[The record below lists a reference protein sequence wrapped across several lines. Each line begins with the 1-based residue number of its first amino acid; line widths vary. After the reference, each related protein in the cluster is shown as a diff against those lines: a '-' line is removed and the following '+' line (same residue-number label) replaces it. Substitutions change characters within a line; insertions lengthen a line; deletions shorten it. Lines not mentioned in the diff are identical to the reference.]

1 MNLLNENLNY
11 EVEFRFFIDELDRF
25 DEFDL
30 ECISRDYDER
40 TVSNFV
46 MKDVDETFELM
57 S

>member
-11 EVEFRFFIDELDRF
+11 EIEFRFFIDELDRF